1 MNDRLR
7 TNKTLPDFVSTQ
19 HNYHTLDYYFKK
31 KYNSKVFKVAL
42 NGDFSCPNRDGTI
55 SKDGCIFCS
64 DKGSGEFAGDKQ
76 DPLKIQFNKIK
87 DIIHL
92 KWKDALYIAY
102 FQANTNTYAP
112 LSKLKRL
119 FEEAINLDKNIV
131 AIDIATRPDC
141 LSSECLDFLA
151 ELNTRCKVIVELGL
165 QTIHEETAILI
176 NRGYDLNCFTEAVK
190 KLRERKIEVIVHI
203 INGLPHESYEMML
216 ETASFLAHQDIQGIK
231 IHSLYILEGTKI
243 ASMYK
248 SNEFKVQ
255 TLDEYVKTVANQLT
269 LLREDIVI
277 HRINGDPPKEAHIAP
292 DWCLKK
298 FVIMNEI
305 DKYMKK
311 NGLVQGARF

>member
-1 MNDRLR
+1 MDKK
-7 TNKTLPDFVSTQ
+7 NKIPDFVSTQ
-19 HNYHTLDYYFKK
+19 HNYYTLDYYFKK
-31 KYNSKVFKVAL
+31 NYNSKVFKVAL
-42 NGDFSCPNRDGTI
+42 NGDFSCPNRDGTL
-55 SKDGCIFCS
+55 SKEGCIFCS
-64 DKGSGEFAGDKQ
+64 DKGSGEFAGDKK
-76 DPLKIQFNKIK
+76 DSLSVQFKKIK

-112 LSKLKRL
+112 ISKLKSL
-119 FEEAINLDKNIV
+119 FEEAIKLDKNIV

-141 LSSECLDFLA
+141 LSNECLDYLE
-151 ELNTRCKVIVELGL
+151 ELNKRCKVIVELGL
-165 QTIHEETAILI
+165 QTIHEETAKLI
-176 NRGYDLNCFTEAVK
+176 NRGYKLDCFNEALK
-190 KLRERKIEVIVHI
+190 KLRARNIDCVVHI

-243 ASMYK
+243 AQMYRN
-248 SNEFKVQ
+248 NEFKVQ
-255 TLDEYVKTVANQLT
+255 TLDEYVKTVANQLC

-277 HRINGDPPKEAHIAP
+277 HRINGDPPKDKHIAP

-305 DKYMKK
+305 DKFMKK
-311 NGLVQGARF
+311 NDLIQGAHF